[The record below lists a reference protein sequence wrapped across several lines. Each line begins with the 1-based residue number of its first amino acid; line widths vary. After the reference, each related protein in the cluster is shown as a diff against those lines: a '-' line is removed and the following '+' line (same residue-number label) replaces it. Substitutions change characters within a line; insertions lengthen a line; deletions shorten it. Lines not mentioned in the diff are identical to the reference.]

1 MFAEEHRG
9 KTRSFAE
16 VKRIEG
22 AELDHLGIAVMSIEA
37 SLGLYRALGVAIS
50 AVEEVPHE
58 RVRVAMLQVGESRI
72 KLLEAT
78 EPESAV
84 GRFIAKHG
92 EGLHH
97 VALRVQDLAA
107 AIERL
112 KAREIRLVSETIQIG
127 AGGHRY
133 VFVHP
138 SSANGVLLELVESAG
153 GGETH

>member
-1 MFAEEHRG
+1 M
-9 KTRSFAE
+9 
-16 VKRIEG
+16 
-22 AELDHLGIAVMSIEA
+22 
-37 SLGLYRALGVAIS
+37 YRALGVAIS
-50 AVEEVPHE
+50 AVEVVPHE